1 MYPSAMRSKLMYQ
14 AMLKAR
20 ESRELPSRVSRVA
33 WADEAAAAVG
43 IQEIS
48 ISSGGRRKDL
58 NWGLSQL
65 RLLGEV
71 NPFSHS
77 SHVSGSSGYHHI
89 SEVVHTNGNSR
100 RSLNSSRS
108 FEMVNKL
115 RFSHVGRYSVD
126 RRYLKKELRIRS
138 NDGTITSRIGEREA
152 GTETHRDSVW

>member
-89 SEVVHTNGNSR
+89 SENGPYERKLKTKPQLIQIVRNGKQTPFLPRGQILGGSPF
-100 RSLNSSRS
+100 LK
-108 FEMVNKL
+108 EGIENK
-115 RFSHVGRYSVD
+115 V
-126 RRYLKKELRIRS
+126 
-138 NDGTITSRIGEREA
+138 
-152 GTETHRDSVW
+152 